1 MTEIS
6 SSILRTTGYPIPDA
20 LQSGS
25 TYTVTLV
32 SGSGYLTLES
42 KRDSNGFYTSSVN
55 FAKSLFSILTAFS

>member
-25 TYTVTLV
+25 AYTVTLV
-32 SGSGYLTLES
+32 SGSGYL
-42 KRDSNGFYTSSVN
+42 K
-55 FAKSLFSILTAFS
+55 